1 MHNARPEG
9 APRRPAVVFVSP
21 QEHRKVVFAASLG
34 TIFEWYDFYL
44 YATLAP
50 FFASLFFPSGNDTAA
65 LLSALATYAA
75 GFLIRPFGAIVF
87 GRIGDRMGRKYAFLI
102 TMVLMGT
109 STFAVGLLPTYEQ
122 IGWLAPLILVLLR
135 LAQGFAL
142 GGEYGGAA
150 TYVAE
155 YTPAQIRGLSTGW
168 IQTTAT
174 VGFLLTL
181 LVVVACR
188 NFFTPEQFK
197 AYGWRVPFLV
207 SIVLLMF
214 SAYIRL
220 RLKESP
226 LYQHMRASGT
236 LSQAPIMESFFR
248 AGNARYVFLAL
259 FGAAAGQGVVWY
271 TGQFYVLYF
280 LQFTLKVDFD
290 LAYQIMMIAL
300 LISTPLFI
308 FFGWLSDKIGRKPI
322 ILAGCLL
329 AVLTYFPIFSA
340 LTRAVNPD
348 LAAFQRHT
356 PITLSADSE
365 TCNVHLLVL
374 PWSVFSDCDRAK
386 DHLTKLGLSFEIVDR
401 PGSPGGI
408 EIANMAEIP
417 IADWQE
423 AKRADMVLGALLAKG
438 YPVKANPLKMNL
450 PLIIFLLTI
459 MMVYVCMVYGPM
471 AAFLVEL
478 FPTRIRYT
486 SMSLPYHLG
495 NGWFGGMLPL
505 AAASMAAASGN
516 IYYGL
521 WYPVGVAAMTF
532 VIGLAF
538 LPDRYGR
545 ELMHD

>member
-1 MHNARPEG
+1 MRYTG
-9 APRRPAVVFVSP
+9 ADQMSRRPAVVFIAP
-21 QEHRKVVFAASLG
+21 AEHRRVVFASSLG

-50 FFASLFFPSGNDTAA
+50 FFASLFFPPGNDTAA

-75 GFLIRPFGAIVF
+75 GFLIRPFGALVF
-87 GRIGDRMGRKYAFLI
+87 GRLGDRMGRKYAFLI

-109 STFAVGLLPTYEQ
+109 STFAVGLLPSFEQ
-122 IGWLAPLILVLLR
+122 IGWLAPFMLVLLR
-135 LAQGFAL
+135 MAQGFAL

-155 YTPAQIRGLSTGW
+155 YTPAPIRGLATGW

-174 VGFLLTL
+174 VGFLLSL
-181 LVVVACR
+181 LVIVLCR
-188 NFFTPEQFK
+188 SFLPADQFK
-197 AYGWRVPFLV
+197 DWGWRVPFLV
-207 SIVLLMF
+207 SIVLLIF

-226 LYQHMRASGT
+226 LYLHMRDSGK
-236 LSQAPIMESFFR
+236 LSPAPLRESFIEPR
-248 AGNARYVFLAL
+248 NGRIALLAL
-259 FGAAAGQGVVWY
+259 LGAAAGQGVVWY
-271 TGQFYVLYF
+271 TGQFYVLFF
-280 LQFTLKVDFD
+280 LQFTLKVDYL
-290 LAYQIMMIAL
+290 LAYQLMMIAL
-300 LISTPLFI
+300 LIATPLFI

-329 AVLTYFPIFSA
+329 ALLTYFPIFAGLS
-340 LTRAVNPD
+340 RAVNPD
-348 LAAFQRHT
+348 LVTFQRTT
-356 PITLSADSE
+356 PVTLSADADE
-365 TCNVHLLVL
+365 CQFHFLVG
-374 PWSVFSDCDRAK
+374 PWSSFSDCDRAK
-386 DHLTKLGLSFEIVDR
+386 DHLTKLGLSFRIVDT
-401 PGSPGGI
+401 PGEVGSVQVG
-408 EIANMAEIP
+408 NMPEIP
-417 IADWQE
+417 ISDWVD
-423 AKRADMVLGALLAKG
+423 AKRGETVLAVLKAAG
-438 YPVKANPLKMNL
+438 YPTKANPAKMNL

-505 AAASMAAASGN
+505 AATSIAAASGN

-521 WYPVGVAAMTF
+521 WYPVGIAAMTF

-545 ELMHD
+545 ELLHD

>member
-1 MHNARPEG
+1 MQYPGLEQTS
-9 APRRPAVVFVSP
+9 RRPAVVFVSP
-21 QEHRKVVFAASLG
+21 AEHRKVVFASSLG

-50 FFASLFFPSGNDTAA
+50 FFASLFFPPGNDTAA

-75 GFLIRPFGAIVF
+75 GFLIRPFGALVF
-87 GRIGDRMGRKYAFLI
+87 GRIGDRKGRKYAFLI

-109 STFAVGLLPTYEQ
+109 STFAVGLLPAFEH
-122 IGWLAPLILVLLR
+122 IGWLAPLLLVLLR

-155 YTPAQIRGLSTGW
+155 YTPAPIRGLSTGW

-174 VGFLLTL
+174 VGFLLSL
-181 LVVVACR
+181 LVIVLCR
-188 NFFTPEQFK
+188 SFIPPEQFK
-197 AYGWRVPFLV
+197 EWGWRIPFLV
-207 SIVLLMF
+207 SIVLLVF

-226 LYQHMRASGT
+226 LYLHMRDAGR
-236 LSQAPIMESFFR
+236 LSEAPIAESFLNVRNGRIAF
-248 AGNARYVFLAL
+248 FAL

-271 TGQFYVLYF
+271 TGQFYVLFF

-290 LAYQIMMIAL
+290 LAYQLMMIAL

-329 AVLTYFPIFSA
+329 AQLTYFPIFAGLS
-340 LTRAVNPD
+340 RAVNPD
-348 LAAFQRHT
+348 LVTFQRTT
-356 PITLSADSE
+356 PVTLTADADE
-365 TCNVHLLVL
+365 CQIHFLVG
-374 PWSVFSDCDRAK
+374 PWSTFSDCDRAK
-386 DHLTKLGLSFEIVDR
+386 DYLTKLGLSFEIVDL
-401 PGSPGGI
+401 PGGAGSI
-408 EIANMAEIP
+408 KVGDLPEIA
-417 IADWQE
+417 IANWQD
-423 AKRADMVLGALLAKG
+423 AKRGDAVLLALKVSG
-438 YPVKANPLKMNL
+438 YPQKANPAKMNL

-459 MMVYVCMVYGPM
+459 MMVFVCMVYGPM

-505 AAASMAAASGN
+505 AATSMAAASGN

-532 VIGLAF
+532 IVGLAF

-545 ELMHD
+545 ELIHD

>member
-1 MHNARPEG
+1 
-9 APRRPAVVFVSP
+9 
-21 QEHRKVVFAASLG
+21 
-34 TIFEWYDFYL
+34 
-44 YATLAP
+44 
-50 FFASLFFPSGNDTAA
+50 
-65 LLSALATYAA
+65 
-75 GFLIRPFGAIVF
+75 
-87 GRIGDRMGRKYAFLI
+87 MGRKYAFLI

-109 STFAVGLLPTYEQ
+109 STFAVGLLPAYEH
-122 IGWLAPLILVLLR
+122 IGWLAPLMLVLLR

-155 YTPAQIRGLSTGW
+155 YTPAQIRGLATGW

-174 VGFLLTL
+174 VGFLISL
-181 LVVVACR
+181 LVIVTCR
-188 NFFTPEQFK
+188 NFIPADQFK
-197 AYGWRVPFLV
+197 TWGWRIPFLV
-207 SIVLLMF
+207 SIILLMF

-226 LYQHMRASGT
+226 LYEHIRDSGK
-236 LSQAPIMESFFR
+236 LSPAPIAESFLNFR
-248 AGNARYVFLAL
+248 NGKVAFFAL

-280 LQFTLKVDFD
+280 MQFTLKVDFD

-300 LISTPLFI
+300 LISTPMFI

-329 AVLTYFPIFSA
+329 ALLTYFPIFA
-340 LTRAVNPD
+340 GLTRAANPD
-348 LAAFQRHT
+348 LVTFQRTT
-356 PITLSADSE
+356 PVTLTTDRDD
-365 TCNVHLLVL
+365 CQFHFLVG
-374 PWSVFSDCDRAK
+374 PWSTFSDCDRAK
-386 DHLTKLGLSFEIVDR
+386 DFLTKMGLSFRIVDQ
-401 PGSPGGI
+401 PGSAGSIQVGDLV
-408 EIANMAEIP
+408 EIP
-417 IADWQE
+417 IAEWE
-423 AKRADMVLGALLAKG
+423 EVRTGGAVLRALRATG
-438 YPVKANPLKMNL
+438 YPMKANPAKMNL

-459 MMVYVCMVYGPM
+459 MMIYVCMVYGPM

-505 AAASMAAASGN
+505 MAASMAASSGN

-532 VIGLAF
+532 VVGLIF

-545 ELMHD
+545 ELLHD